1 MSRSGWIRLPALG
14 SSGEPFAL
22 LLLVLYL
29 PAAGSATSGRAIFEG
44 KGACLAC
51 HAIGERG
58 GSLGPELSKIGVI
71 RSPESL
77 RQALVNPDAE
87 IAPEYFTVVAVTKG
101 GQTLRGIALNEDDLS
116 IQIRDSDGNPRSFL
130 KDDLKSLRRERRSIM
145 PSYAGR
151 LTAAEI
157 GDLVSYLRTLRGPPP
172 KIGPGTRQPHH
183 AYSSIEFLDR
193 IGRDAEERP
202 DTLITALE
210 IPAGAT
216 VADLGSGTGYYTWRL
231 ARAVGPGGKVFA
243 VDVQQAMLDR
253 TAETVRKHQLN
264 NTELVLGDETSPRLP
279 SGALDLVFIAHA
291 YHEFSSPEA
300 VILAVKQSLKP
311 GGRLVVVEFAEGHPF
326 GPLDKAERM
335 TEEQIRAEIE
345 PAGFDLDRVLEIVRI
360 EHCLVFTKREAN

>member
-1 MSRSGWIRLPALG
+1 M
-14 SSGEPFAL
+14 
-22 LLLVLYL
+22 
-29 PAAGSATSGRAIFEG
+29 
-44 KGACLAC
+44 
-51 HAIGERG
+51 
-58 GSLGPELSKIGVI
+58 
-71 RSPESL
+71 
-77 RQALVNPDAE
+77 NPDAE
-87 IAPEYFTVVAVTKG
+87 IAPEYFTAVAVTKG

-116 IQIRDSDGNPRSFL
+116 IQIRDSDGNPRSFF
-130 KDDLKSLRRERRSIM
+130 KDDLKSLRQERRSIM

-172 KIGPGTRQPHH
+172 KIGPRTRQPHH

-311 GGRLVVVEFAEGHPF
+311 GGVSSWSNLP
-326 GPLDKAERM
+326 KAIPSAR
-335 TEEQIRAEIE
+335 
-345 PAGFDLDRVLEIVRI
+345 
-360 EHCLVFTKREAN
+360 

>member
-1 MSRSGWIRLPALG
+1 LSRSGWIRLPALG
-14 SSGEPFAL
+14 SSVEPFAL
-22 LLLVLYL
+22 LLALYL
-29 PAAGSATSGRAIFEG
+29 PAAGNATSGRAIFEG

-71 RSPESL
+71 RSPEFL
-77 RQALVNPDAE
+77 RLALVNPDAE

-130 KDDLKSLRRERRSIM
+130 KNDLKSLRRERRSVM
-145 PSYAGR
+145 PSYADR

-172 KIGPGTRQPHH
+172 KIGPRTRQPHH

-231 ARAVGPGGKVFA
+231 ARAVGPGGKVSA

-253 TAETVRKHQLN
+253 TAEN
-264 NTELVLGDETSPRLP
+264 
-279 SGALDLVFIAHA
+279 
-291 YHEFSSPEA
+291 
-300 VILAVKQSLKP
+300 
-311 GGRLVVVEFAEGHPF
+311 
-326 GPLDKAERM
+326 
-335 TEEQIRAEIE
+335 
-345 PAGFDLDRVLEIVRI
+345 
-360 EHCLVFTKREAN
+360 C